1 MSWFP
6 RNLCALLAIYEDNQ
20 GISQGNNRWNFQT
33 LKFYHPNDLIC
44 TRIRD
49 SKHLRIPNPSSKKKR
64 KQQSFPKT
72 SQDMGVRHYVIMY
85 WFVSKKAGIPRFIA
99 LSFTNVFWAAPIST
113 EPRETLGTLCRPRAW
128 SAHGRFVRT
137 TFWWLQ
143 KALQRKNFYHDVCVC
158 VCFFNWVKT
167 WNHQRIDSQAF
178 TNGWPSGSRIIYIRI

>member
-6 RNLCALLAIYEDNQ
+6 WNLCALLAIYEDNQ
-20 GISQGNNRWNFQT
+20 SISQGNNRWKENSHGNACALPHIRNFQT

-49 SKHLRIPNPSSKKKR
+49 SKHFRIPNPSSKKK

-99 LSFTNVFWAAPIST
+99 LSFTSFLGCPNINTATGNPWHLGSSESVECSWQIRSNHFLVAPKSVA
-113 EPRETLGTLCRPRAW
+113 EEQVLPWC
-128 SAHGRFVRT
+128 
-137 TFWWLQ
+137 
-143 KALQRKNFYHDVCVC
+143 VCVC
-158 VCFFNWVKT
+158 VFFNWVKT
-167 WNHQRIDSQAF
+167 DLESS
-178 TNGWPSGSRIIYIRI
+178 TNW